1 MGNKIS
7 EKFVLT
13 NEGIIMQHRD
23 IPKKTKKDGDDLK
36 FAPFAS
42 RVAQG
47 ILNYSQ
53 NETFIVSLEGE
64 WGSGKTTLINFIK
77 EDLKKE
83 KEKVEILDFNP
94 WLITGIEQ
102 IIKVFFDELIKV
114 LAYDSFAVKWNEDIK
129 KDLQT
134 FASLIL
140 PDNIN
145 IDVGLIKLGY
155 KPKNALLPKSEKTL
169 SQIKEKINEYLRN
182 LDKKIVVIVDD
193 IDRLTDQETELIFRL
208 TKGIADFDNLIYI
221 LLYDKKIVSKS
232 LEKFKSENGQKY
244 LEKIVQYPLTVPK
257 PHKIT
262 IKNLLFKEIDEIL
275 EKLEESGVNYIFN
288 EKTWRQ
294 EAHLIID
301 KYIRTVRD
309 INQIVNIISFEYPI
323 IATEVNFID
332 FFIISLIKLKNHT
345 LYELIQNKPSN
356 FFIDTNR
363 GYQRKEEEKRI
374 VENFNSNLKDFHDFR
389 DLLEII
395 FPIFSEYNYTDSNRH
410 KTKCIS
416 DIYYFENYFSFS
428 ISDDKISIK
437 EYYLVKEKLLSAD
450 FESFKDVVIEIDEKQ
465 KSKHFLD
472 MFYAYKDPMKTEEIE
487 NAFYNTLRVCKL
499 LKDSSYE
506 YLHLGYKLLLKHK
519 SVDKFLLDFYKSDNK
534 ISFIT
539 KFELLQYV
547 NYIIAKGNNEKVIIT
562 NGTLKELNET
572 LKEKLENIT
581 LNNILKGEYQ
591 SYIVDFYDKLE
602 VSLKSLSHELKEY
615 IFKDTKSFFEILKV
629 FKQVHSTYKD
639 KRVSDQYL
647 IDKNHLSKLIDL
659 SVVEEYIRDLN
670 LSTLTDEENIL
681 LTYWNNKEFFFL

>member
-1 MGNKIS
+1 
-7 EKFVLT
+7 
-13 NEGIIMQHRD
+13 MQHRD
-23 IPKKTKKDGDDLK
+23 IPKKTIEDGDDLK

-53 NETFIVSLEGE
+53 DETFIISLEGE

-77 EDLKKE
+77 DDLE
-83 KEKVEILDFNP
+83 KERKKVEILDFNP

-102 IIKVFFDELIKV
+102 IIKVFFNELIKV
-114 LAYDSFAVKWNEDIK
+114 LSSNSFAVKWNEDIK

-134 FASLIL
+134 LASLIL

-155 KPKNALLPKSEKTL
+155 KPKDALLPKNEKTL
-169 SQIKEKINEYLRN
+169 AQIKEKINEYLRN
-182 LDKKIVVIVDD
+182 SGKKIVVIIDD

-221 LLYDKKIVSKS
+221 LLYDKRIVSKS

-262 IKNLLFKEIDEIL
+262 IKNLLFKELDEIL
-275 EKLEESGVNYIFN
+275 EKLKESGVNYIFN

-294 EAHLIID
+294 AHLIID

-323 IATEVNFID
+323 IATEVNFTD

-356 FFIDTNR
+356 FFINTNR
-363 GYQRKEEEKRI
+363 GYQRGEEKKRI
-374 VENFNSNLKDFHDFR
+374 VENFNGNLKDFHDFR

-395 FPIFSEYNYTDSNRH
+395 FPIFSEYNDTDSNRH

-428 ISDDKISIK
+428 TSDDKISMK
-437 EYYLVKEKLLSAD
+437 EYYLAKETLLSAD
-450 FESFKDVVIEIDEKQ
+450 FKSFKDVFIEIDEKQ
-465 KSKHFLD
+465 KSQYFLD
-472 MFYAYKDPMKTEEIE
+472 MFYEYKDPMKTEEIE

-499 LKDSSYE
+499 LKSSSNIYI
-506 YLHLGYKLLLKHK
+506 YLGYMLLLEHK

-534 ISFIT
+534 ISFII
-539 KFELLQYV
+539 KCELLQYV
-547 NYIIAKGNNEKVIIT
+547 NDEIAKKGNDKKVIIT
-562 NGTLKELNET
+562 NETLKELNEIV
-572 LKEKLENIT
+572 KEKLENIT
-581 LNNILKGEYQ
+581 LNNILEGEYQ
-591 SYIVDFYDKLE
+591 SYIVYFYNKFEASLE
-602 VSLKSLSHELKEY
+602 SLSHELKEY
-615 IFKDTKSFFEILKV
+615 IFKDTKRFFEILKV
-629 FKQVHSTYKD
+629 FEIVSSTHKGVY
-639 KRVSDQYL
+639 DQYS
-647 IDKNHLSKLIDL
+647 IAKDHLSELIDL
-659 SVVEEYIRDLN
+659 SVVEEYIKDLN
-670 LSTLTDEENIL
+670 LSTLADEENTL
-681 LTYWNNKEFFFL
+681 LSYWNNNDMLKY